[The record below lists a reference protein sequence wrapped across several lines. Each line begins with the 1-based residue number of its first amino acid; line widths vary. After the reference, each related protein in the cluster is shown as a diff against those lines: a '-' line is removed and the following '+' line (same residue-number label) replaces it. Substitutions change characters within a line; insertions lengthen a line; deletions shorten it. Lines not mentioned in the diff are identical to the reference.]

1 MNIKPE
7 NYVKGHCTIGEE
19 ITLEQIIYDC
29 YYPINRETWNGWSIP
44 AFLTRESFLR
54 FTKIQFPTN
63 DDDFLIEYLTQIEQC
78 MLGDEEVYSI
88 MGGLCWEEVTDQV
101 TELLVGLNTKSE
113 IVQAYLDLHKN
124 EFFPR
129 PTDETIFN
137 NIIGGLYGECR
148 CENGEY
154 EIEISS
160 SDSKSGNPVL
170 FDFRH
175 LEIS

>member
-7 NYVKGHCTIGEE
+7 NYVKGHCCIGDEE
-19 ITLEQIIYDC
+19 IIYDC
-29 YYPINRETWNGWSIP
+29 YYPINRETWNGWGIP
-44 AFLTRESFLR
+44 SFLTRESFLR

-88 MGGLCWEEVTDQV
+88 MGGFCWEEVTQQMK
-101 TELLVGLNTKSE
+101 NKAE
-113 IVQAYLDLHKN
+113 IVQAYLDLHKD

-129 PTDETIFN
+129 PSDETIFN

>member
-1 MNIKPE
+1 MKNK
-7 NYVKGHCTIGEE
+7 
-19 ITLEQIIYDC
+19 
-29 YYPINRETWNGWSIP
+29 
-44 AFLTRESFLR
+44 A
-54 FTKIQFPTN
+54 
-63 DDDFLIEYLTQIEQC
+63 
-78 MLGDEEVYSI
+78 
-88 MGGLCWEEVTDQV
+88 
-101 TELLVGLNTKSE
+101 E
-113 IVQAYLDLHKN
+113 IVQAYLDLHKD

-137 NIIGGLYGECR
+137 NMIGDVYGECR
-148 CENGEY
+148 TENAETGLY